1 MANYPIAPDLSGI
14 AEDSSLYRLYSSLYS
29 NMQTANQYT
38 PPVIDPSDETLQNS
52 DGELDDGLVRDKL
65 NEYSLLLMQN
75 SAFNMATAMVN
86 SLGGSSGGG
95 GEGSVGFVSINGD
108 SMLGMLKAL
117 YGFQAGYNGQLI
129 FQTIVNNNGNK
140 VAHVLGYLSVDETL
154 SAKNIE
160 VSESIWFGN
169 KEVLYIKD
177 AKLTVDYLSTLFNG
191 DVSLDAE
198 HKFSIDKL
206 ILNKDGIKLDDK
218 VFYYAGNSN
227 ISTVD
232 WTMNNANVY
241 GDLSVTK
248 QSTLSGFLSALGG
261 FKFSNNNKD
270 LLYSVLDEE
279 TQYQY
284 VQLDS
289 CLHLG
294 LESGVKFNNRY
305 IIQPHKAETSYISI
319 NAPGM
324 ELRIGGSDGD
334 VLTGKVTLQSNLCD
348 YTGTYSMVTY
358 DGGGNFP
365 KSFNAG
371 YGNVDIIETYS
382 NSNLDYGMLLSGRF
396 RFVDLEGPYIDAEK
410 TKLIVTI
417 PNGTALPEMSLTY
430 VNTTS
435 LFRDLSITD
444 SISLSIDTDG
454 EFVVFEKPVEVTSIS
469 IKSEVY
475 KTRLIENALFFGDAT
490 FIEGVTDGLR
500 LTGNVYFS
508 NNLSSSRFSSGF
520 AGNGWAIMHDALY
533 GNYAATFD
541 ELTIR
546 KKMRVF
552 ELEVQKLSVTNGALW
567 VSDSCSGD
575 LVEEI

>member
-1 MANYPIAPDLSGI
+1 
-14 AEDSSLYRLYSSLYS
+14 
-29 NMQTANQYT
+29 
-38 PPVIDPSDETLQNS
+38 
-52 DGELDDGLVRDKL
+52 
-65 NEYSLLLMQN
+65 MQN

-117 YGFQAGYNGQLI
+117 YGFQAGYNGQII
-129 FQTIVNNNGNK
+129 FQTIVNNDGNK

-154 SAKNIE
+154 SAKNIG
-160 VSESIWFGN
+160 VSKSIWFGN
-169 KEVLYIKD
+169 EEVLYIQD
-177 AKLTVDYLSTLFNG
+177 AKLTVDYLSTLFKG
-191 DVSLDAE
+191 DVSLDTNYT
-198 HKFSIDKL
+198 FSIDKL
-206 ILNKDGIKLDDK
+206 KLDKDGIELDGK
-218 VFYYAGNSN
+218 VFYHAGNSN

-232 WTMNNANVY
+232 WTMCNATVHNE
-241 GDLSVTK
+241 LSVTK
-248 QSTLSGFLSALGG
+248 NSTLSGFLSALGG

-270 LLYSVLDEE
+270 LLYSVLEVLDEE
-279 TQYQY
+279 TQHQY
-284 VQLDS
+284 IQLDT

-294 LESGVKFNNRY
+294 LESGLKFNDRY
-305 IIQPHKAETSYISI
+305 IIYPHKAETSYVSI

-334 VLTGKVTLQSNLCD
+334 VVTGKVTLQSNLCD

-382 NSNLDYGMLLSGRF
+382 NSNLDYGMLLSGRL
-396 RFVDLEGPYIDAEK
+396 RFVDYDGPYIDAEK

-417 PNGTALPEMSLTY
+417 PKGTALPGMTLTY
-430 VNTTS
+430 IDTTS

-444 SISLSIDTDG
+444 SISLSVDTDG
-454 EFVVFEKPVEVTSIS
+454 EFIVFEKPVEVTSIS
-469 IKSEVY
+469 IKSEIY

-490 FIEGVTDGLR
+490 FIEGVVDGLR